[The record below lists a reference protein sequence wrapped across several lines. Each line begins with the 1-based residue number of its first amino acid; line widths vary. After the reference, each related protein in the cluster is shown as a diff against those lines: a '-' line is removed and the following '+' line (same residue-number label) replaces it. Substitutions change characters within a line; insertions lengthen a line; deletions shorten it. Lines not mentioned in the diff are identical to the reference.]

1 VHLLAAMD
9 HASRMV
15 LAQRQVGG
23 TPAEAPSYQVLLEP

>member
-23 TPAEAPSYQVLLEP
+23 APAEVPSYQVLLEP